1 MTENFIPTI
10 SNYEKIFI
18 KMDSTELEIKSRD
31 ALAYIG
37 ILANIEKLYYIK
49 FSLSEMWNMKNISTF
64 IKTIKEK
71 INKS

>member
-37 ILANIEKLYYIK
+37 ILANIEKLYSIK
-49 FSLSEMWNMKNISTF
+49 FSLSEM
-64 IKTIKEK
+64 
-71 INKS
+71 